1 MLKSDNINQ
10 ENTKSYPFTVKNTC
24 EFIKNDNILEN
35 KKLLLQD
42 IQYFFAIENIPIC
55 QQKWEI
61 YFGVELPWEEHTIH
75 QFTVNEKMH

>member
-35 KKLLLQD
+35 KKLLLKD
-42 IQYFFAIENIPIC
+42 RNRKYSNMS
-55 QQKWEI
+55 
-61 YFGVELPWEEHTIH
+61 T
-75 QFTVNEKMH
+75 KMGNLFRSRITLERNMG